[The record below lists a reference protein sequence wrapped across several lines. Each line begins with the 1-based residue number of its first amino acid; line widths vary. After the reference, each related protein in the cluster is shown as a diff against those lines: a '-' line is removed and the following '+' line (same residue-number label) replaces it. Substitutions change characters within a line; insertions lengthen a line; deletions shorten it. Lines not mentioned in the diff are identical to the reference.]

1 MILLLFL
8 IASLATAQQ
17 PSDAIGAKRTAE
29 VVQTITEKQRER
41 PFWFVLNSV
50 YLDSIPFAYRVS
62 TSGTGSDSD
71 VCRLLGG
78 MSNSVCVTTRGK
90 EGDAASPTEHAP
102 APEPMTFWCLA
113 ARNGGFGCASKL
125 TNLKDVER
133 PRPGQKFD
141 RAERF
146 WGEFRKA
153 FDFESTE
160 RQSREGR
167 PTIVLSFVP
176 RPGYLPPRNDDS
188 AIFPF
193 IRGRIWIDETELEIA
208 RFKYEFFKDSS
219 VMVFGQILK
228 GTRYAMDLQKQLDGY
243 WLPTHSETELHL
255 DVLNVTSHETSSMQF
270 SDYIK

>member
-1 MILLLFL
+1 MPNC
-8 IASLATAQQ
+8 AC
-17 PSDAIGAKRTAE
+17 RR
-29 VVQTITEKQRER
+29 KQGT
-41 PFWFVLNSV
+41 
-50 YLDSIPFAYRVS
+50 
-62 TSGTGSDSD
+62 TS
-71 VCRLLGG
+71 CWEEL
-78 MSNSVCVTTRGK
+78 
-90 EGDAASPTEHAP
+90 P
-102 APEPMTFWCLA
+102 
-113 ARNGGFGCASKL
+113 
-125 TNLKDVER
+125 NLKNVER

-146 WGEFRKA
+146 WVEFRKA
-153 FDFESTE
+153 FDFEITE

-176 RPGYLPPRNDDS
+176 KPGYLPPRNDDS

-208 RFKYEFFKDSS
+208 RFQYEFFKDSS
-219 VMVFGQILK
+219 ALVFGQILT

-243 WLPTHSETELHL
+243 WLPTHAETELHL

>member
-1 MILLLFL
+1 M
-8 IASLATAQQ
+8 
-17 PSDAIGAKRTAE
+17 
-29 VVQTITEKQRER
+29 TI
-41 PFWFVLNSV
+41 
-50 YLDSIPFAYRVS
+50 
-62 TSGTGSDSD
+62 
-71 VCRLLGG
+71 
-78 MSNSVCVTTRGK
+78 
-90 EGDAASPTEHAP
+90 
-102 APEPMTFWCLA
+102 WCLA
-113 ARNGGFGCASKL
+113 ARNGGFGCNSAL
-125 TNLKDVER
+125 PNLKNVER

-153 FDFESTE
+153 FDFETTE

-176 RPGYLPPRNDDS
+176 KPGYLPPRNDDS

-208 RFKYEFFKDSS
+208 RFQYEFFKDSS
-219 VMVFGQILK
+219 ALVFGRILT

-243 WLPTHSETELHL
+243 WLPTHAETELHL